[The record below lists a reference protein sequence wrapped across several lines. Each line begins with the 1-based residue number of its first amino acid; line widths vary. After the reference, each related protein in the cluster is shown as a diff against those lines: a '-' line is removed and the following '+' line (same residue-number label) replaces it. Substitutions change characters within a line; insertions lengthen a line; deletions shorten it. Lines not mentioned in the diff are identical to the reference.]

1 MRNPRSILVL
11 AAAALLFST
20 AALRPAPLYAQSIE
34 GTRRLTEGL
43 EWFREGKYQEAI
55 ASFRSIIFDSPEA
68 GGGGATADAYYWIA
82 RSYMALGMLDEAERN
97 LEYFLST
104 YPAHRLYPDAV
115 YQKGRLLFLQGD
127 PEDAILEFQ
136 RFLQTYPGNDLVA
149 NALYWVGESLY
160 SLGRLEEAARV
171 FQKVVEG
178 YPTSFKITDARYHLS
193 LIEFKKRED
202 ELLKLLKWSHEEA
215 LRVTEEYRRREKAYE
230 QAISVYQRRLSAAGQ
245 GAQSATRSQ
254 LESLQSENA
263 SLKERI
269 AMLEAQLSGAAQ
281 GAEGTV
287 LYEELERRQRLLETK
302 AEALAVKEALLDT
315 LSAELEQRR

>member
-1 MRNPRSILVL
+1 
-11 AAAALLFST
+11 
-20 AALRPAPLYAQSIE
+20 
-34 GTRRLTEGL
+34 
-43 EWFREGKYQEAI
+43 
-55 ASFRSIIFDSPEA
+55 
-68 GGGGATADAYYWIA
+68 
-82 RSYMALGMLDEAERN
+82 
-97 LEYFLST
+97 
-104 YPAHRLYPDAV
+104 
-115 YQKGRLLFLQGD
+115 
-127 PEDAILEFQ
+127 
-136 RFLQTYPGNDLVA
+136 
-149 NALYWVGESLY
+149 
-160 SLGRLEEAARV
+160 V